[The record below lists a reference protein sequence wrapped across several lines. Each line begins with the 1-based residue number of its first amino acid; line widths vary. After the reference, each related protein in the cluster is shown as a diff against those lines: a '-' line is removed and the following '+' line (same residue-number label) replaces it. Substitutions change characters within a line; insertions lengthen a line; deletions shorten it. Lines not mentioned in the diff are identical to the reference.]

1 MPALA
6 YLMAAARPMPDLATE
21 RSAILLRRVEWS
33 DDSRGTGDDGYC
45 LWADDSGW
53 SGHIEYCII

>member
-1 MPALA
+1 
-6 YLMAAARPMPDLATE
+6 MAAARPMPDLATE